1 MERIP
6 AYSKVLIMRCHL
18 VSKSN
23 DGMHVPAARTDNRI
37 SQYLNQGE
45 RDNSTYDKNRKK
57 SQQFR
62 YATSSTFH

>member
-1 MERIP
+1 
-6 AYSKVLIMRCHL
+6 MRCHL